1 MSKWIIVIHPCRYP
15 SVSPFRTETF
25 MRRPPSLAL
34 LGVAISGTL
43 IAAAASPA
51 AAQPTATPSP
61 HIVVTDGMTQPV
73 FSLADAIEERVF
85 VQTPVDSDHDGKLD
99 RVAIDISRPRETAT
113 EGFKVPVI
121 FEQSPY
127 RKDTWDD
134 VPYPSVLVDD
144 LPQNG
149 SSDRAG
155 LLRSVPEPNPNAAAK
170 ANLSGSLDDYYVPRG
185 YAVVLGQSI
194 GTGDSDGCPTS
205 GDQAETLGTKAVID
219 WLNGRAKAFDAAGAP
234 VTATWT
240 TGAVGMTGV
249 SYNGTLPNQVATTG
263 VKGLKT
269 IVPVSAIS
277 SWYDYYR
284 ANGLVVAPGT
294 YQGED
299 LDILAQYTAGQ
310 VRAEGRCVDELAQIT
325 QDQDRVTGDYSK
337 FWGDRDY
344 RDASDVRASVFVVH
358 GLNDWNVK
366 TENFAGW
373 WDELAR
379 NDVPRKIWLH
389 QGGHGGPGN
398 SASVTLPSGQTWTYK
413 QTENRWFDFWLWNV
427 HNGIMDEPTAVVQR
441 EDRNYTTYANWP
453 DNAAKDV
460 ALKFAATSPTATG
473 TLTTGKA
480 PKHNAEQSF
489 VDEGRTIA
497 PSTLVAGPETASPN
511 RLAYLSP
518 ALGQAVR
525 ISGRPEMRL
534 RMAIENRPDANLTA
548 YLVDY
553 GPAGSTAAPTVV
565 TRGWMDPQNRKNAS
579 KTEKLKQGK
588 MYDFKWTL
596 EPKDYIFQSGHR
608 IGVVVFSSDQDYTLL
623 PLGGTELR
631 VAPKDSELRLPVV
644 GGRAVLGF

>member
-1 MSKWIIVIHPCRYP
+1 MPQARHLLLASAAVTSGLVLAVPATVTAAP
-15 SVSPFRTETF
+15 AD
-25 MRRPPSLAL
+25 PP
-34 LGVAISGTL
+34 
-43 IAAAASPA
+43 
-51 AAQPTATPSP
+51 PT
-61 HIVVTDGMTQPV
+61 IVVEDGMTQPV
-73 FSLADAIEERVF
+73 FSFADAIEERVY
-85 VQTPVDSDHDGKLD
+85 VQTPVDTDHDGKLD

-113 EGFKVPVI
+113 QGFKVPVI

-127 RKDTWDD
+127 RKDTWDE

-149 SSDRAG
+149 VSGHSALRALAG
-155 LLRSVPEPNPNAAAK
+155 PTPNAAAAAK
-170 ANLSGSLDDYYVPRG
+170 ANLPGSLDDYYVPRG
-185 YAVVLGQSI
+185 YAVVLGQSV

-234 VTATWT
+234 VKATWT

-263 VKGLKT
+263 VEGLKT
-269 IVPVSAIS
+269 IIPVSAIS

-294 YQGED
+294 FQGED

-310 VRAEGRCVDELAQIT
+310 VRAEGKCVDELAQIT
-325 QDQDRVTGDYSK
+325 EKQDRVTGDYSK
-337 FWGDRDY
+337 YWADRDY
-344 RDASDVRASVFVVH
+344 RDASDVKASVFVVH

-379 NDVPRKIWLH
+379 EDVPRKIWLH
-389 QGGHGGPGN
+389 QGGHGGPGSN
-398 SASVTLPSGQTWTYK
+398 ASVTLPSGQTWTYK

-427 HNGIMDEPTAVVQR
+427 RNGVMDEPTAVVQR

-460 ALKFAATSPTATG
+460 AVRFAATDASGTG

-480 PKHNAEQSF
+480 PKGKVEQGF
-489 VDEGRTIA
+489 VDEGRTISPA
-497 PSTLVAGPETASPN
+497 TLMSGPETASPN

-518 ALGQAVR
+518 ALAENVR

-534 RMAIENRPDANLTA
+534 RMAIENKPDANLTT

-565 TRGWMDPQNRKNAS
+565 TRGWMDPQKRKYAS
-579 KTEKLKQGK
+579 RTEKLKQGK
-588 MYDFKWTL
+588 MYDFRWTL
-596 EPKDYIFQSGHR
+596 EPKDYIFQAGHR
-608 IGVVVFSSDQDYTLL
+608 IGVVVFSSDQEYTLL
-623 PLGGTELR
+623 PLGGTQLK
-631 VAPKDSELRLPVV
+631 VAPNDSELHLPVV